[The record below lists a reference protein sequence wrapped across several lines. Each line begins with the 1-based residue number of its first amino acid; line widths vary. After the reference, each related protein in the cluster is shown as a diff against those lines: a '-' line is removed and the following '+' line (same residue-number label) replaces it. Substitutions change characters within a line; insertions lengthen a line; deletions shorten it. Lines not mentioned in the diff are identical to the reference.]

1 MENLVAWKK
10 KYRKIKKEFDAI
22 KNYPDKLNYWKTNLC
37 SKESIYWDFIPRYF
51 IQGDEQERL
60 LPENQVC
67 IFPEHSNDKELFCDW
82 VFNLIEE
89 DDRLKKH
96 SFNKLKLAFNETI
109 GKTPLPKEFILSE
122 LKEIEYQRDKEQKN
136 FENKLQIKTWAYYYG
151 YMSVVK
157 GEKTW
162 IDMDSELFLKLS
174 LNISNGVADA
184 YYYSFLQK
192 ELEKL
197 EQLKY
202 QNMKI
207 EVKHDIE
214 TIELEKCIYLMG
226 FWINGD
232 SKVISEFLDEE
243 SDIDK
248 KYVTP
253 FDNELNKNLLRKDT
267 REAKR
272 DLIKY
277 YIFQFI
283 EIQGFLNIHK
293 SIIQHKP
300 DSKGDSLQR
309 NTSEVKTDFEKY
321 VIICSQYF
329 DVFFN
334 VIQLCCK
341 NYNIDFF
348 KACLELNFT
357 LEFIDSGISLMFEE
371 KRNENLLSQEAETK
385 STNTSNRSI
394 AADIVD
400 SLRAEVEMDELLLRA
415 ENIRKEKEG
424 INSAT
429 QPNIFCKSM
438 PLNIPIEHF
447 KVFTEK
453 LSKNKKPFLT
463 IEQLNLFID
472 KAFKGNEKLPKQK
485 FNQMPKGEK
494 LLIQAVFYDF
504 YNTNCFYYFNTMQCQ
519 DIFIKLLTDNFEGW
533 DYKNVKANFTPKT
546 KKRI

>member
-424 INSAT
+424 INLPPQKTDQENPQSNT
-429 QPNIFCKSM
+429 
-438 PLNIPIEHF
+438 ETH
-447 KVFTEK
+447 TEK
-453 LSKNKKPFLT
+453 YLCEFEDAFNSKADYLKA
-463 IEQLNLFID
+463 IEIINSY
-472 KAFKGNEKLPKQK
+472 FKGNEYKITVKIFVKNGYTKRLAFALGEIWRSEKNGTIPFEYLSIYKQLFTIFSK
-485 FNQMPKGEK
+485 QRLEK
-494 LLIQAVFYDF
+494 EHVFSSP
-504 YNTNCFYYFNTMQCQ
+504 
-519 DIFIKLLTDNFEGW
+519 L
-533 DYKNVKANFTPKT
+533 YKYSITKT
-546 KKRI
+546 